1 MKRSGMPRR
10 CTALRPGGPLKRTE
24 LKRKRRLRGRRPKVS
39 PEEKH
44 GKEVAGARSGGVCEV
59 QIPSVCLGQAETF
72 HHRLN
77 KGQGGSWSPENL
89 LHTCGDGT
97 RGCHGWITGER
108 IRSRPR
114 GWMVKEHELATPAEV
129 PVWRRD
135 DAWVLLTA
143 DGGLVPVLH
152 HAGGPDDCEAVL
164 DRPGEPGLRCGL
176 GELHDGDHECGLVRW
191 PYTSEERA
199 SV

>member
-1 MKRSGMPRR
+1 MPRR
-10 CTALRPGGPLKRTE
+10 RTGLRPGAPPKRHTRLKRG
-24 LKRKRRLRGRRPKVS
+24 RIRARRPVMS
-39 PEEKH
+39 PAEKH
-44 GKEVAGARSGGVCEV
+44 GKEVAGARSGGLCEV
-59 QIPSVCLGQAETF
+59 QITGLCLGRAASF
-72 HHRLN
+72 HHRKN
-77 KGQGGSWSPENL
+77 RSQGGTWSPENL

-108 IRSRPR
+108 ALSRPR
-114 GWMVKEHELATPAEV
+114 GWAVWREENPAEV

-152 HAGGPDDCEAVL
+152 HAGGPGDCESTQ
-164 DRPGEPGLRCGL
+164 DCPGEPGLRCGL
-176 GELHDGDHECGLVRW
+176 GELHDGDHECGLVTW
-191 PYTSEERA
+191 PVSSEERA